1 MNKTDFER
9 EFKNVKKK
17 FSKLP
22 ENNESLDEAQN
33 ISEYANELQR
43 IAKKMHKYNIENIS
57 IKDVIIQFSR
67 YLYDVIDD
75 LSILF
80 SKKKYK
86 KYNKWLKNKHYN
98 NWWIPIINH
107 IRVIFY
113 ILTHNDRIINFGILL
128 VIISIC
134 LFFISI
140 TK

>member
-22 ENNESLDEAQN
+22 DNHESFDEAQN
-33 ISEYANELQR
+33 ISDYANELQK
-43 IAKKMHKYNIENIS
+43 IAKKMHKNNIENIS
-57 IKDVIIQFSR
+57 IRDVIIKFSR